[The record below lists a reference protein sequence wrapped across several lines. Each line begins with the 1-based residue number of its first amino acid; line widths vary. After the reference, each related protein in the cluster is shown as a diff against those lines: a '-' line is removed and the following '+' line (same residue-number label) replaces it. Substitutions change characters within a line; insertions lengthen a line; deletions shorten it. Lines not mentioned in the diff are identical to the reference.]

1 MTDTSIPEAF
11 AALSQALAA
20 EAVRDRA
27 GRKRVMAFVESVEK
41 LDQRWKAGEMPFV
54 ARSPKAAAPVAE
66 PDPPVAVQG

>member
-1 MTDTSIPEAF
+1 
-11 AALSQALAA
+11 
-20 EAVRDRA
+20 
-27 GRKRVMAFVESVEK
+27 MAFVESVEK